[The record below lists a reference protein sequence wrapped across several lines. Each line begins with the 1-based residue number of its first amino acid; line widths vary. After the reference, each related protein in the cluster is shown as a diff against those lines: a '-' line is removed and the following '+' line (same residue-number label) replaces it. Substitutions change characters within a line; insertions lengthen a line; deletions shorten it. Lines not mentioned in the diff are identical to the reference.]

1 MLRLERLRV
10 LHAISTTGSVVAAA
24 RTLHLTTSAV
34 SQQIA
39 RLEQEV
45 GEPLTERHGRGIRLT
60 DAGAH
65 LARAAGELLA
75 HAERVESDLARQRGA
90 VAGSL
95 TIAAFATAARGL
107 LPAGVRELRSRYP
120 QLAVSVREQ
129 EPHEAVP
136 AVARGDA
143 DLAVVQDWAESPLTV
158 PATLERQH
166 LLDDAFDV
174 AVPATHPLAGRRS
187 VRIDELADA
196 PWIGWSAGE
205 ICHDW
210 LARTLRRS
218 RREPQILHTASEH
231 STQLALVAAELGVAV
246 IPRLGR
252 ETPPP
257 GVRFVAITPQP
268 VRRIFALW
276 RETAAARPAIGA
288 ALDAL
293 RHTSPAIKDQARA

>member
-10 LHAISTTGSVVAAA
+10 LHAISTTGSVVGAA
-24 RTLHLTTSAV
+24 RALYITTSAV

-45 GEPLTERHGRGIRLT
+45 GEPMTERFGRGIRLT
-60 DAGAH
+60 DAGGR

-75 HAERVESDLARQRGA
+75 HAERVEADLARQRGA

-95 TIAAFATAARGL
+95 AIAAFATAARGL
-107 LPAGVRELRSRYP
+107 LPAGVRELRARYP
-120 QLAVSVREQ
+120 ELAVSVREQ
-129 EPHEAVP
+129 EPHQAIP
-136 AVARGDA
+136 AVTRGDV
-143 DLAVVQDWAESPLTV
+143 DLAVVQDWAETPLAV
-158 PATLERQH
+158 PATLARQH
-166 LLDDAFDV
+166 LLDDVFDV
-174 AVPATHPLAGRRS
+174 ALPAAHPLASRRR
-187 VRIDELADA
+187 VRIDELADT

-210 LARTLRRS
+210 LVRKLRVS
-218 RREPQILHTASEH
+218 RHEPQILHTASEH
-231 STQLALVAAELGVAV
+231 TTQLALVAAELGAAV

-257 GVRFVAITPQP
+257 GVRLVAITPQP

-276 RETAAARPAIGA
+276 RETASARPAIGA

-293 RHTSPAIKDQARA
+293 RHASPAVPARA